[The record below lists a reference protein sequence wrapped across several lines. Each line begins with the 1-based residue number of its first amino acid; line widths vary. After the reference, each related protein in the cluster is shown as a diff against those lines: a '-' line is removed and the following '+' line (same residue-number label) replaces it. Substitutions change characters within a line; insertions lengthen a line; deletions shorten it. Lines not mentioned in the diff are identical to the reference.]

1 MVVPLR
7 TFDSVS
13 TVTEVA
19 PGRFIADLDLD
30 WTIAGKPNGGYLLAI
45 LARAA
50 RTDGPHQ
57 HPLAL
62 SAHYLR
68 SPSPG
73 RVDIEVEVLRAG
85 RSASQVRARLR
96 QDGQGCIEA
105 LFTTGTVLGGT
116 DVHWTRLAPPDITA
130 FENCVP
136 LPAVSPLGFEARIMT
151 QVGVRLDPVTLG
163 FARNQ
168 PSGLGELRGWLSL
181 PGDLPFDPFSLVF
194 AGDAFPPASFEVAAS
209 GWAPTLELT
218 VYVRAL
224 PAPGPLR
231 VVQRV
236 QVIAD
241 ERMDEVCYLW
251 DSTGRLVAQATQLA
265 GIRLL

>member
-1 MVVPLR
+1 LQ
-7 TFDSVS
+7 
-13 TVTEVA
+13 
-19 PGRFIADLDLD
+19 
-30 WTIAGKPNGGYLLAI
+30 GGQA
-45 LARAA
+45 
-50 RTDGPHQ
+50 
-57 HPLAL
+57 
-62 SAHYLR
+62 
-68 SPSPG
+68 
-73 RVDIEVEVLRAG
+73 
-85 RSASQVRARLR
+85 
-96 QDGQGCIEA
+96 CIEA
-105 LFTTGTVLGGT
+105 LLTTGTVLGGT
-116 DVHWTRLAPPDITA
+116 DVHWTRLDPPDIAA
-130 FENCVP
+130 FEDCTP
-136 LPAVSPLGFEARIMT
+136 LPAVSPQGFEVRIMS
-151 QVGVRLDPVTLG
+151 QIDVRLDPATLG

-194 AGDAFPPASFEVAAS
+194 AGDGFPPASFEVAAS
-209 GWAPTLELT
+209 GWVPTLELT